1 MFPHT
6 FQIRI
11 IFIFVKRIT
20 SILNF
25 WRQRLFDPCR
35 IIFDLLPNIHITLFF
50 ALFPAQIGAML
61 HQSFTRH
68 LVHFDEAL
76 LSIITAWSDKH
87 RLSISFAVYR
97 VIFESL
103 FLIKIASNLLFWR
116 FAFYYGLFICN
127 GTHGIFVKG
136 KVTTFVSLG
145 CVSVFRSS
153 FIWGSE
159 IQ

>member
-1 MFPHT
+1 MFT
-6 FQIRI
+6 NAFQIRI
-11 IFIFVKRIT
+11 ILIFVKRIT

-50 ALFPAQIGAML
+50 ALFLAQIGAML
-61 HQSFTRH
+61 HQSIARH
-68 LVHFDEAL
+68 LVHFYEAL
-76 LSIITAWSDKH
+76 LSIITAWSDKN
-87 RLSISFAVYR
+87 RLSISFAVYWM
-97 VIFESL
+97 IFKSL
-103 FLIKIASNLLFWR
+103 FLIEIASNLLFWR

-153 FIWGSE
+153 FIWRSE